1 VKIEDRLRR
10 ELNDT
15 AEHLAL
21 DKDTY
26 EHVLD
31 LGRRRR
37 RSRQL
42 SAAVGAAMIVT
53 VVVGVLALRPPGT
66 PGPIVATT
74 ATTSPPGTTTTL
86 APAGNFIPATTGVL
100 LATPNDGIVI
110 SGFDGSSSSLTSD
123 TYYEGIAWVI
133 SDGAGGIIFQH
144 EVTPL
149 PWTQGAIL
157 QLPALATS
165 PSVLVSPDP
174 GTYVR
179 PLDTDSG
186 LLLYRVDSGGTS
198 EVRTID
204 LRTQAIQTVIPA
216 TEFLINAGAEDGA
229 VVAAYG
235 GDCPRLEVF
244 GLDGSDRQI
253 NLDAGECQVG
263 FINDLAFSG
272 GYVYTIEDT
281 ESRNLVRRDLE
292 TGETVVAPIGDAWS
306 VAALPDGTVAAGGS
320 DIVIGTFQADVFNE
334 TTRVPASTSFALAA
348 IDGFPDATLGTG
360 TGELPCTPLDLPPLS
375 PQGLPQAVEDK
386 RLLIFEMASSCDL
399 HGLAEIALA
408 DGITFSY
415 GAETDPLRSWIRS
428 ARNGFDV
435 MSWIVRIF
443 NSSPA
448 IDESGTYAWPAVH
461 VTGSDLDWD
470 ALSGILTSAEFEQYS
485 QFRESGWLGLR
496 IGIAQ
501 DGTWRFVVAGD

>member
-1 VKIEDRLRR
+1 MKIEDRLRR

-42 SAAVGAAMIVT
+42 GAAAGAAMIAT
-53 VVVGVLALRPPGT
+53 VVVGVLALRPPVT

-74 ATTSPPGTTTTL
+74 TTTAPPGTTTTS
-86 APAGNFIPATTGVL
+86 APAGNLIPATTGVL

-110 SGFDGSSSSLTSD
+110 SGFDGSSGSLTSD

-157 QLPALATS
+157 QLPAVATI

-244 GLDGSDRQI
+244 GLDGIDRQN
-253 NLDAGECQVG
+253 NLDAGGCQVG

-306 VAALPDGTVAAGGS
+306 VAALPDGTVAAGGA
-320 DIVIGTFQADVFNE
+320 DIVIGTFQADVFTE
-334 TTRVPASTSFALAA
+334 TARVPASTSFTLAA
-348 IDGFPDATLGTG
+348 IDGFPGATLGTG

-375 PQGLPQAVEDK
+375 PPGSAPGSGRQAHAYFRDG
-386 RLLIFEMASSCDL
+386 RLLRSPRIGRDCRGRRHQLQLRRRHRPPSIMDSKRPQRL
-399 HGLAEIALA
+399 RRHGLDCAYFQFLPGHRRLRNICLAGGPRHRLGYGLGRALR
-408 DGITFSY
+408 
-415 GAETDPLRSWIRS
+415 DPHL
-428 ARNGFDV
+428 GG
-435 MSWIVRIF
+435 VR
-443 NSSPA
+443 
-448 IDESGTYAWPAVH
+448 AVQP
-461 VTGSDLDWD
+461 VP
-470 ALSGILTSAEFEQYS
+470 
-485 QFRESGWLGLR
+485 
-496 IGIAQ
+496 
-501 DGTWRFVVAGD
+501 